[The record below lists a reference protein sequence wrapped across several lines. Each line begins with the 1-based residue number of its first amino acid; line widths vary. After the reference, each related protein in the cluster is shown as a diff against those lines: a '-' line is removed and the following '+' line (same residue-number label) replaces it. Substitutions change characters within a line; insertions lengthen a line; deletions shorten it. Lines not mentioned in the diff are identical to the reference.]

1 VNRVPE
7 VQTREM
13 ESVLRVQSGDIAVLG
28 GLMQDT
34 RNDASDEV
42 PGLNRAPVV
51 SNLFKYRND
60 SSQKS
65 ELVIFLRPT
74 VLYDASLDGDFRA
87 LRSSL
92 SGARSAFDER
102 PAPSRMNPTLP

>member
-1 VNRVPE
+1 
-7 VQTREM
+7 M

-34 RNDASDEV
+34 RNDGSDEV
-42 PGLNRAPVV
+42 PGLNRVPIL
-51 SNLFKYRND
+51 SNFFKFRND

-74 VLYDASLDGDFRA
+74 VLYDASLAGDFRDF
-87 LRSSL
+87 RSSL
-92 SGARSAFDER
+92 SEARQSLEAR
-102 PAPSRMNPTLP
+102 PQPLRSDKALQRD